1 MRSRSTRWRRA
12 AAVALVL
19 VAVGAWCGS
28 RLQDGLLAY
37 EPSRLVLDRRGAY
50 LGEVPGAGEELGY
63 WPMPYVLPERIVQAT
78 LTTEDRHFYEHPGV
92 YLPSVGRALVQNV
105 RNLRVISGA
114 STLAMQVARMQTP
127 GERNL
132 GRKAREAVE
141 ALLLVRRHG
150 HEKVLRQYLAI
161 APYGNR
167 VHGVVRAARLYFDKP
182 VEDLSWAQA
191 AFLAGLPQLPGRMNP
206 YTEEGL
212 RRALKRSHRILRA
225 LHEKGVLSRE
235 DWEQARQADLGL
247 VPRPQRMPE
256 ALHAVL
262 EWSALSRAR
271 PEPIST
277 ATLDLEI
284 QSKVANIL
292 QLNLNRLDGTGAGN
306 TAALVVDTETGDVL
320 AYVGSRDFFSEEHR
334 GAIDFVKQRRSPGS
348 TLKPFIYGLALEKG
362 SVTAATELA
371 DTPMD
376 VRTESGRSYL
386 PENVNHNFLGPM
398 LLREA
403 LSNSRNIPALR
414 VLEEVGVE
422 STLRFLEKA
431 GAGGISYEP
440 DRYGLGLAVGNLHV
454 TLEELT
460 GLYLVL
466 AHEGET
472 RPLRRFV
479 DEPVAPSRRLMT
491 REAAQLVRH
500 ILADPLARRPTFAAG
515 SALDYPYAVAVKTG
529 TSQGYRDAWAVAFS
543 DRLLVA
549 VWVGNHDWRRM
560 NGLGGLMGAAG
571 AVHEILD
578 AVMPEWRPY
587 RPVLDTFAPPGGAL
601 AVDVCPLSGRLAGPD
616 CAHRKSEWFVPGT
629 APTEPCPFHAR
640 VKLDRRNGL
649 RAGPTC
655 PEREVVTRVMLA
667 LPEEYEQWARRQHLD
682 IAPLRESPLCPTHP
696 EQLEPKVA
704 IREPRGTVRLLY
716 DPDTPA
722 SASTLRLT
730 ADVTPSTEPIV
741 WLVDGV
747 PVATVS
753 WPHEFRW
760 SVRPGQHV
768 ITAAMVHRPQVSQ
781 PVTVVVED

>member
-1 MRSRSTRWRRA
+1 MVA
-12 AAVALVL
+12 AGTWFV
-19 VAVGAWCGS
+19 S
-28 RLQDGLLAY
+28 SLQDGLIAY

-50 LGEVPGAGEELGY
+50 LGEVPGAGGELGY
-63 WPMPYVLPERIVQAT
+63 WPVPYVLPERIVQAT
-78 LTTEDRHFYEHPGV
+78 LVTEDQHFYEHPGV
-92 YLPSVGRALVQNV
+92 YLPSVGRALLQNG
-105 RNLRVISGA
+105 RNLRIISGA

-127 GERNL
+127 GERTL
-132 GRKAREAVE
+132 VRKAREAVE
-141 ALLLVRRHG
+141 ALLLVHGHG
-150 HEKVLRQYLAI
+150 HERVLRQYLAI

-167 VHGVVRAARLYFDKP
+167 VHGVVRAARLYFNKP
-182 VEDLSWAQA
+182 VEDVSWAQA

-206 YTEEGL
+206 YTEDGL

-225 LHEKGVLSRE
+225 LHARGALSRE
-235 DWEQARQADLGL
+235 ELEQALQADLGL

-262 EWSALSRAR
+262 EWSELARAR
-271 PEPIST
+271 AWPIST

-284 QSKVANIL
+284 QSRVARIL
-292 QLNLNRLDGTGAGN
+292 QRNLDRLDGSGAGN
-306 TAALVVDTETGDVL
+306 TAALVVDTETGDIL

-348 TLKPFIYGLALEKG
+348 TLKPFLFGLALEKG

-376 VRTESGRSYL
+376 MRMENGRAYM
-386 PENVNHNFLGPM
+386 PENVNHSFLGPM

-403 LSNSRNIPALR
+403 LGNSRNIPALR

-422 STLRFLEKA
+422 PALRFLEKA
-431 GAGGISYEP
+431 GVGGISYAP

-454 TLEELT
+454 TLEELV

-466 AHEGET
+466 SHEGET
-472 RPLRRFV
+472 RSPRRFV
-479 DEPVAPSRRLMT
+479 DEPVVPSRRLMT

-500 ILADPLARRPTFAAG
+500 ILADPLARRPTFPVG

-560 NGLGGLMGAAG
+560 NGVGGLYGAAT

-587 RPVLDTFAPPGGAL
+587 RTVLDTFPPPAGAL
-601 AVDVCPLSGRLAGPD
+601 AIDVCPLSGRLAGQECP
-616 CAHRKSEWFVPGT
+616 HRKSEWFVPGT
-629 APTEPCPFHAR
+629 APTEPCHFHAR
-640 VKLDRRNGL
+640 VRLDRRNGL

-655 PEREVVTRVMLA
+655 PEREVVTRVMLD

-682 IAPLRESPLCPTHP
+682 IAPLRESPLCPSQP
-696 EQLEPKVA
+696 EEWEPKVA

-722 SASTLRLT
+722 SASTLRLV

-741 WLVDGV
+741 WMVDGV
-747 PVATVS
+747 PVATVT

-768 ITAAMVHRPQVSQ
+768 ITAAMAHRPHVSQ

>member
-1 MRSRSTRWRRA
+1 M
-12 AAVALVL
+12 
-19 VAVGAWCGS
+19 
-28 RLQDGLLAY
+28 
-37 EPSRLVLDRRGAY
+37 PS
-50 LGEVPGAGEELGY
+50 
-63 WPMPYVLPERIVQAT
+63 
-78 LTTEDRHFYEHPGV
+78 
-92 YLPSVGRALVQNV
+92 PS
-105 RNLRVISGA
+105 
-114 STLAMQVARMQTP
+114 P
-127 GERNL
+127 
-132 GRKAREAVE
+132 
-141 ALLLVRRHG
+141 
-150 HEKVLRQYLAI
+150 
-161 APYGNR
+161 
-167 VHGVVRAARLYFDKP
+167 
-182 VEDLSWAQA
+182 
-191 AFLAGLPQLPGRMNP
+191 
-206 YTEEGL
+206 
-212 RRALKRSHRILRA
+212 
-225 LHEKGVLSRE
+225 
-235 DWEQARQADLGL
+235 
-247 VPRPQRMPE
+247 
-256 ALHAVL
+256 
-262 EWSALSRAR
+262 
-271 PEPIST
+271 T

-284 QSKVANIL
+284 QSKVAHIL
-292 QLNLNRLDGTGAGN
+292 QTNLNRLDGTGAGN
-306 TAALVVDTETGDVL
+306 TAALVVDTETGDIL

-376 VRTESGRSYL
+376 LRTESGRSYL

-431 GAGGISYEP
+431 GVGGISYEP
-440 DRYGLGLAVGNLHV
+440 DRYGLGLAIGNLHV

-460 GLYLVL
+460 RLYLVL
-466 AHEGET
+466 SHEGET

-587 RPVLDTFAPPGGAL
+587 RPVLDTFPPPGGAL
-601 AVDVCPLSGRLAGPD
+601 AVDVCTLSGRLAGSECP
-616 CAHRKSEWFVPGT
+616 HRKSEWFVPGT

-667 LPEEYEQWARRQHLD
+667 LPEEYAQWARRQHLD

-696 EQLEPKVA
+696 EELEPKVA

-722 SASTLRLT
+722 SASTLRLA

-741 WLVDGV
+741 WIVDGV